1 MSVVPSKDV
10 DAIQFF
16 EAHVPIWLASAA
28 AVGLTPALVNG
39 LDSAVK
45 DARNALTAQTAAKQ
59 AAKASTT
66 ALRNAVFAMRGNGG
80 DLIRTIKAFAAT
92 SNNPNVYV
100 VAEIPPPAA
109 PTPAPP
115 PGQPT
120 TFKVELTPS
129 GAIMLSWKA
138 VNATSSSGV
147 YFSVRRKLN
156 DESGFTLVGN
166 TGSKSFVDDTIAQG
180 VTGATYIIQGFRGTN
195 PGPESDQLSVQFGV
209 GGGNGLPRTLNIA
222 A

>member
-1 MSVVPSKDV
+1 MSVVPSRDV

-16 EAHVPIWLASAA
+16 EAHVPIWLSQAA
-28 AVGLTPALVNG
+28 NVGLTVGQVNG
-39 LDSAVK
+39 LDTVVK
-45 DARNALTAQTAAKQ
+45 DARIALTAQIAAKE

-66 ALRNAVFAMRGNGG
+66 ALRNAVFAMRGNGS

-92 SNNPNVYV
+92 SGNPNVYAI
-100 VAEIPPPAA
+100 AEIPPPA
-109 PTPAPP
+109 PPSPAPP

-138 VNATSSSGV
+138 VNATASSGV
-147 YFSVRRKLN
+147 YFSIRRKL
-156 DESGFTLVGN
+156 SGEGAFTLIGN
-166 TGSKSFVDDTIAQG
+166 TGSKTFVDDTITQG
-180 VTGATYIIQGFRGTN
+180 TNGATYIIRGYRGVN
-195 PGPESDQLSVQFGV
+195 PGPESEQLSVQFGV
-209 GGGNGLPRTLNIA
+209 GGSGVSRTLNIA

>member
-1 MSVVPSKDV
+1 MGVVPTKDV
-10 DAIQFF
+10 EAIQFF
-16 EAHVPIWLASAA
+16 EAHVPIWLSQAASL
-28 AVGLTPALVNG
+28 GLTAGQVNG
-39 LDSAVK
+39 LDTAVK
-45 DARNALTAQTAAKQ
+45 DARNALTDQTAAKE

-66 ALRNAVFAMRGNGG
+66 SLRNAVFAMRGVGS

-92 SNNPNVYV
+92 SNNPNVY
-100 VAEIPPPAA
+100 AIAQIPQPAP

-138 VNATSSSGV
+138 VNAAASSGV
-147 YFSVRRKLN
+147 YFSIRRKLN
-156 DESGFTLVGN
+156 GEGGFTLVGN
-166 TGSKSFVDDTIAQG
+166 TGSKSFVDDSITQG
-180 VTGATYIIQGFRGTN
+180 TTGATYIIQGFRGVN

-209 GGGNGLPRTLNIA
+209 GGSGVSRTLNIA